1 MTTTMKV
8 IPKQENVIR
17 WLNAEGLEE
26 LFSVCQL
33 GPRVR
38 FPWPLIVLEIFM
50 QFSSQKLHRRSPATS
65 FWKERSE
72 AQISNIFIG
81 PEIFFLRSHWSTWDA
96 STPAMFTP
104 LLLTRSF
111 KVSDTQV
118 KAFFFKLFC
127 FSWTQ
132 AWTRDKKYFLEYV
145 GCPTCWLSFN
155 VSVPF

>member
-1 MTTTMKV
+1 MSKSPINDKNDESHSQTREYYQMTKCWGSGGV
-8 IPKQENVIR
+8 PV
-17 WLNAEGLEE
+17 
-26 LFSVCQL
+26 SQL

-81 PEIFFLRSHWSTWDA
+81 PEIFSFCSHWSTWGA

-118 KAFFFKLFC
+118 KAFFFKPFC

-132 AWTRDKKYFLEYV
+132 AWTELNSIF
-145 GCPTCWLSFN
+145 SN
-155 VSVPF
+155 M